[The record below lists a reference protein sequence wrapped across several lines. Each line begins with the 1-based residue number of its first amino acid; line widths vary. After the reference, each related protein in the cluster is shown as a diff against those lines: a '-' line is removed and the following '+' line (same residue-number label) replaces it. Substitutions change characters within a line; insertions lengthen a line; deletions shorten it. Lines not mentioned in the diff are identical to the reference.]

1 MKKTRVITSLL
12 VAALAISCKPS
23 GDKPVAL
30 SNEATAPR
38 KESVQVATKEIVQ
51 DVQDYTFEKK
61 TEFVAAMQSH
71 LAEMNRDL
79 DDLSVRIEKSS
90 EAVKAEAKPRLAAL
104 REQATQWN
112 KQIGEAGDATTS
124 TWSVI
129 KVDVEKTYA
138 ALKDG
143 LAQSRQTVSDKIAP

>member
-1 MKKTRVITSLL
+1 MKKTRVITSFL
-12 VAALAISCKPS
+12 VAAFAISCKPS
-23 GDKPVAL
+23 GEKPVAL

-38 KESVQVATKEIVQ
+38 KESVQAATKEIVQ

-61 TEFVAAMQSH
+61 TEFVAAMQGH

-104 REQATQWN
+104 REQATQWK
-112 KQIGEAGDATTS
+112 KQIGDAGDATTS
-124 TWSVI
+124 IWSVI

-138 ALKDG
+138 AMKDG
-143 LAQSRQTVSDKIAP
+143 LAQARQTVSDKIAP